1 MVVLVTGGAGFV
13 PSNIVRRLAQSGY
26 EVVSLDVTPPSATL
40 LRYLGDLTKRV
51 QFVQGDICD
60 PTFLAD
66 VAQQHAIQDIV
77 HAAVITA
84 VNPAIEPMDPT
95 RTVEVN
101 VMGTVRML
109 DLARGLPDLRRFIY
123 VSSSGVYGTTKDQDI
138 AIDETYPVDLPT
150 LYAISKYASE
160 QVTRRYGE
168 LYGME
173 TASIRIGA
181 PYGPMDHQTWA
192 RHERNVICDIIDHA
206 LRGEPIVAT
215 QAGLDFARDWT
226 FIDDAARGIE
236 AALFAPRLRYDV
248 YNLSSGVSQTIQEII
263 DATAAYV
270 PGTTVEVTDDPAAV
284 NINLISGK
292 PRGPLRVQRMADD
305 VGFTASVDLPE
316 GVRRFVEWWR
326 EYEIG
331 AEASTS
337 TVA

>member
-13 PSNIVRRLAQSGY
+13 PSNIVRRLALSGH

-40 LRYLGDLTKRV
+40 LRYLGDLAEKV

-60 PTFLAD
+60 PTFLTD
-66 VAQQHAIQDIV
+66 VAQQHAIEDVV

-109 DLARGLPDLRRFIY
+109 DLARGLPGLHRFIY

-206 LRGEPIVAT
+206 LRGEPIIAT

-226 FIDDAARGIE
+226 FIDDTARGIE
-236 AALFAPRLRYDV
+236 AALFATRLRYDV
-248 YNLSSGVSQTIQEII
+248 YNLSSGVSQSIQEII
-263 DATAAYV
+263 DATAAHV
-270 PGTTVEVTDDPAAV
+270 PGTSVEVTDDPGAV

-305 VGFTASVDLPE
+305 IGFTASVDLRE

-331 AEASTS
+331 AEASTP